1 MKVSDIYKQLRSI
14 RSCAGLKF
22 DSVLLG
28 EFSFWEVHLGMLFHK
43 PENKMRSVVRLSVA
57 VSQNRYNWHSFPL
70 GGVNFYS

>member
-28 EFSFWEVHLGMLFHK
+28 EFSF
-43 PENKMRSVVRLSVA
+43 
-57 VSQNRYNWHSFPL
+57 
-70 GGVNFYS
+70 